1 MLKKTVHALLA
12 VSILLAPYNFS
23 TAQNEVGDNK
33 ISLDFEDVDIRSL
46 IRFMAEISGENYI
59 VDNKVIG
66 KVTVI
71 SPKEVDRKQAMDI
84 FANLLLASGYAIVPA
99 GDVKQIVP
107 ASKVGSSATPVTEDE
122 PSSESDIVTRVLKP
136 EAGNAKSLIEIL
148 KPMLS
153 SSGAMTS
160 YGPANLL
167 MVTDAYSHVK
177 RIQMIVAELDKASA
191 GGSVEM
197 LPLKHVEASTAANI
211 MDRIFSGNAEN
222 PISIIP
228 EPAQNLLIVSAD
240 ASTMQDVRR
249 VLKRIDV
256 EAQKNV
262 RSLDIMYLKH
272 ADASDMAEVL
282 NDLIE
287 KTEDAESKSASS
299 TASALKAVAAF
310 KGPVSVVADVSTNA
324 LVLSAE
330 PSDMSLLKNI
340 VNKLDIP
347 RLQVYI
353 EALVMEVSES
363 ISNQFGVE
371 WRSADNLGS
380 QGGLVPFGGQN
391 FGSLNALSENPLAL
405 PTGFSMGLA
414 GASITFQGTEYANI
428 GALVTALQAENDVN
442 ILSTPQL
449 MTMDN
454 QEAEIVVGQNVPFVT
469 GSYTTDGNNNNPFQ
483 TIERQDVG
491 INLRVKPQISDNGY
505 VRLNLYQEISS
516 VNPTNGEAAD
526 ITTRK
531 RSLST
536 VVMVPNGNMVALGGL
551 IQEEQSD
558 NVQQVPCLGGLFGI
572 GEAFKNT
579 SLTNNKTNL
588 MVFIKPHIIGTYD
601 QMDGI
606 TSEKYKKM
614 RVMQKQNT
622 YGGTKML
629 ERTDIGEADIIP
641 EELRDTKPAMDEVEE
656 KDINL
661 EPSIQEFE
669 VMTDTPTMTP
679 KKQSPFVGGEPLASV
694 DETRIDSV
702 NLKLAMPQAI
712 DSGL

>member
-23 TAQNEVGDNK
+23 AAQNEVPGNK

-71 SPKEVDRKQAMDI
+71 SPQEVDRKQAMNI

-107 ASKVGSSATPVTEDE
+107 ASKVGASATPITEDTPE
-122 PSSESDIVTRVLKP
+122 SESDIVTRVIKP
-136 EAGNAKSLIEIL
+136 KSGNAKNLIEIL

-153 SSGAMTS
+153 SSGAITS

-167 MVTDAYSHVK
+167 MVTDAYSHAR
-177 RIQMIVAELDKASA
+177 RIEMIVGELDKASA
-191 GGSVEM
+191 DGSVEM
-197 LPLKHVEASTAANI
+197 LPLKHIEASTAASI
-211 MDRIFSGNAEN
+211 MERIFSSTDDN
-222 PISIIP
+222 PLSIIP
-228 EPAQNLLIVSAD
+228 EATQNLLIVSAD
-240 ASTMQDVRR
+240 AGTMQDVRR

-256 EAQKNV
+256 EAQRNV
-262 RSLDIMYLKH
+262 RSLDIIYLKH
-272 ADASDMAEVL
+272 ADATDMATVL

-287 KTEDAESKSASS
+287 KTEDAESKSVST

-310 KGPVSVVADVSTNA
+310 KGPVSVVADISTNA
-324 LVLSAE
+324 LVLSAD

-340 VNKLDIP
+340 VEKLDIP

-380 QGGLVPFGGQN
+380 DGGLVPFGGQN
-391 FGSLNALSENPLAL
+391 FGGLNGLAENPLSL

-414 GASITFQGTEYANI
+414 GASITYRGTEYANI
-428 GALVTALQAENDVN
+428 GALVTALEAETDVN

-449 MTMDN
+449 LTMDN

-469 GSYTTDGNNNNPFQ
+469 GSYTTDGNTNPFQ
-483 TIERQDVG
+483 TIERKDVG

-516 VNPTNGEAAD
+516 VNASNGEAAD

-579 SLTNNKTNL
+579 SLTNTKTNL

-606 TSEKYKKM
+606 TSDKYKKM
-614 RVMQKQNT
+614 RIIQKGNT

-641 EELRDTKPAMDEVEE
+641 EELRDTPPKENMPKVKDEVHI
-656 KDINL
+656 KAPQATL
-661 EPSIQEFE
+661 
-669 VMTDTPTMTP
+669 TPEAVPHKSTE
-679 KKQSPFVGGEPLASV
+679 SLASA
-694 DETRIDSV
+694 DETIIDSI
-702 NLKLAMPQAI
+702 NLKLAMPQEVGT
-712 DSGL
+712 GL